1 MNKPRIRPPETRRD
15 RCSRWLGLDHNPLRR
30 PADRVEAWLRLLMLA
45 LLLTAVPVTAI
56 GFGLVANQ
64 VLTHRAQAQQRS
76 DRLVSAVLTKQAPT
90 GVVDPYVADPE
101 VWAQARWTA
110 PDGGAR
116 SGQILAPAG
125 TQAGQTIRIWVNT
138 TGGTVDP
145 PSGHR
150 DVLAESI
157 TAGVI
162 SGLMLVMLLMGLQSV
177 SRRVL
182 DRQRLAAWE
191 GEWRATGPLWTGHRT

>member
-1 MNKPRIRPPETRRD
+1 MNKATTRSPEARRE
-15 RCSRWLGLDHNPLRR
+15 RCARWLGLDRNPLRR

-56 GFGLVANQ
+56 GLGLAANR
-64 VLTHRAQAQQRS
+64 VLTHQAQSQQRS

-101 VWAQARWTA
+101 VWVQARWTA
-110 PDGGAR
+110 PDGTAR

-125 TQAGQTIRIWVNT
+125 TQAGHTIPIWVNT

-145 PSGHR
+145 PSGHQY
-150 DVLAESI
+150 VLAGSI
-157 TAGVI
+157 TVGVF
-162 SGLMLVMLLMGLQSV
+162 SGLMLAMLLMGLQSV
-177 SRRVL
+177 ARWVL